1 MKRMMSVILTVA
13 MLLSI
18 MIPVAAVSPRE
29 FTDIPDDWSKE
40 AVIAAIS
47 NGLISGSGNRIMP
60 KADLKRCEM
69 AAIMN
74 RAFGAT
80 QKGDISKYTDT
91 STDKWYADDMAKAVQ
106 MGTFIG
112 HGSLMRPEDPI
123 TRQEV
128 FVVLARALKLST
140 GDYSSLDKF
149 SDKTDISDWAKP
161 ELAAL
166 AAAGYVKGDGRYLY
180 PLANISRAEFAQVM
194 HNIIKT
200 YIKTSGTYTTVSS
213 GNLMINAPDVT
224 LKGVSVEGD
233 LIIGDG
239 VGTGSVT
246 LDDVKIKGRTVIRG
260 GGKNSI
266 HIINGTTINGTVI
279 IDNVNNEIRFVTD
292 QNTTVQ
298 KIEAGSQV
306 VLEGSFGEVKVVAGA
321 SRASDTTR
329 IEVKGIV
336 QTMTVEVKA
345 DISVTSGM
353 VSSIAI
359 AQTAGGT
366 AINANE
372 GAVVGTVVANA
383 RTNITGSGTVS
394 SVQANA
400 NDVKIDTVGTSVTA
414 AQGVTGVTAG
424 GTEVKAGTT
433 VTIPPAV
440 STTPSTGG
448 GGGSSGGGS
457 GGGSTPTNPLSG
469 GYIGNYTA
477 SSAGTYG
484 PASGSATV
492 DGNVTVSVADVTLRN
507 LVITGSLIFDAG
519 IGNGN
524 AYVSN
529 VVVQGKTI
537 IQGGGSNSIH
547 IQGASSLGIIEVD
560 DKRDD
565 KTQPIN
571 ISAEGT
577 IDIPAVNVKSETP
590 VKITAVTD
598 TIGFVAA
605 VDGSEVTYGETAY
618 KNELLGRIVQKA
630 DYVLGRTFINEE
642 NDSEVEINPQFDD
655 LVSDIIDEETRN
667 TQFYQDYK
675 VAFLKYYINP
685 LDKAPE
691 FLDEYIRL
699 TEKLSDK
706 WNTVG
711 VIGLR
716 NNPDSFNEH
725 MYDHQFPS
733 PDNYSVLFV
742 GENLGPHQLAVNN
755 EYDIY
760 DRVTTNLGYSDPGG
774 VILNKL
780 KALQTVSVLYSVE
793 IVDEDGSGGITQGDK
808 VVITFKRQLGEVGK
822 QAFQGLSPSYGDFG
836 TNPGYLWDMVEIA
849 DFSGSFNV
857 SRCTIALG
865 ENPMDF
871 IGATLTIPKNQL
883 ESIKPGGAPSVGM
896 LTDLQ
901 PVFDIDITLENSE
914 IASPPPGGGGGPAP
928 VVQSISVVDAVYNS
942 EHRGA
947 LALGDLIVII
957 FDKPLNFGQMDG
969 ITLAFAEEDNVFG
982 IPTGLY
988 SNRNDVN
995 GVQWSDDD
1003 RTVVIT
1009 LQDGFILDFDDANTI
1024 HYTGGGISV
1033 NVTIGGFTDGVSSV
1047 IVESNGDNYDIFV
1060 TFINSGDNADN
1071 PDLMDALAL
1080 ALSGERDDSGSS
1092 GTTIIITGVSSDNFG
1107 TEVALPHQ
1115 HTFCKIG
1122 FGFIVPAEQ

>member
-18 MIPVAAVSPRE
+18 MIPVAAVNPGE
-29 FTDIPDDWSKE
+29 FTDIPDNWSKE

-47 NGLISGSGNRIMP
+47 NGLIFGSDNRIMP

-69 AAIMN
+69 AAIIN
-74 RAFGAT
+74 RAFGAV
-80 QKGDISKYTDT
+80 QKGDISKYTDI
-91 STDKWYADDMAKAVQ
+91 SSRKWYADDMAKAVQ
-106 MGTFIG
+106 MRTFIG
-112 HGSLMRPEDPI
+112 HGSQMRPEDPI

-149 SDKTDISDWAKP
+149 SDKTDISDWAKS

-166 AAAGYVKGDGRYLY
+166 AASGYIKGDGKYLN
-180 PLANISRAEFAQVM
+180 PLSNISRAEFAQVM

-200 YIKTSGTYTTVSS
+200 YIKTAGTYTTVSS

-224 LKGVSVEGD
+224 LKGVLVEGD

-279 IDNVNNEIRFVTD
+279 IYNVNNEIRIVTD
-292 QNTTVQ
+292 GNTTVQ
-298 KIEAGSQV
+298 KIEAGSQLL
-306 VLEGSFGEVKVVAGA
+306 LEGSFGEVKVVAGA

-329 IEVKGIV
+329 IEVKGTV
-336 QTMTVEVKA
+336 QTMTIEAKA
-345 DISVTSGM
+345 DISVTGGM

-366 AINANE
+366 AINANK
-372 GAVVGTVVANA
+372 GAVIETVVANA
-383 RTNITGSGTVS
+383 QANISGSGTVN

-400 NDVKIDTVGTSVTA
+400 NDVKIDTAGTSVTV
-414 AQGVTGVTAG
+414 AQGATGVTAG
-424 GTEVKAGTT
+424 GMEVAAGTT

-457 GGGSTPTNPLSG
+457 GGSSTPSNPLSG

-492 DGNVTVSVADVTLRN
+492 DGNVIISVGDVTLRN
-507 LVITGSLIFDAG
+507 LVITGNLTFGEG

-524 AYVSN
+524 AYVN
-529 VVVQGKTI
+529 NITVQGKTI

-547 IQGASSLGIIEVD
+547 IHGASNLGIIEVD

-577 IDIPAVNVKSETP
+577 VDIPAVNVKSETP

-605 VDGSEVTYGETAY
+605 VDGSEVTYGEAAY
-618 KNELLGRIVQKA
+618 KNNLLQRIVEKA
-630 DYVLGRTFINEE
+630 DYVLDRAFINEE
-642 NDSEVEINPQFDD
+642 FDSEVVINPQFDD

-675 VAFLKYYINP
+675 AAFLKYYINP
-685 LDKAPE
+685 LNKAPE

-716 NNPDSFNEH
+716 NNPSGFNVN
-725 MYDHQFPS
+725 MYNNLFPS
-733 PDNYSVLFV
+733 PQNHNVLFV
-742 GENLGPHQLAVNN
+742 GNNLGPHQLAVNN

-760 DRVTTNLGYSDPGG
+760 NRVTTDLAYSDPEGA
-774 VILNKL
+774 ILNKL

-793 IVDEDGSGGITQGDK
+793 IVDADNSGGITQGDK
-808 VVITFKRQLGEVGK
+808 VVITFKRQLGDDGK

-836 TNPGYLWDMVEIA
+836 SNPGYLWDMVEIA
-849 DFSGSFNV
+849 GFSGSFNV
-857 SRCTIALG
+857 SRCTITLG
-865 ENPMDF
+865 ENPVDF
-871 IGATLTIPKNQL
+871 IGATLTMGWK
-883 ESIKPGGAPSVGM
+883 V
-896 LTDLQ
+896 
-901 PVFDIDITLENSE
+901 
-914 IASPPPGGGGGPAP
+914 
-928 VVQSISVVDAVYNS
+928 
-942 EHRGA
+942 
-947 LALGDLIVII
+947 
-957 FDKPLNFGQMDG
+957 
-969 ITLAFAEEDNVFG
+969 
-982 IPTGLY
+982 
-988 SNRNDVN
+988 
-995 GVQWSDDD
+995 
-1003 RTVVIT
+1003 
-1009 LQDGFILDFDDANTI
+1009 
-1024 HYTGGGISV
+1024 
-1033 NVTIGGFTDGVSSV
+1033 
-1047 IVESNGDNYDIFV
+1047 
-1060 TFINSGDNADN
+1060 
-1071 PDLMDALAL
+1071 
-1080 ALSGERDDSGSS
+1080 
-1092 GTTIIITGVSSDNFG
+1092 
-1107 TEVALPHQ
+1107 
-1115 HTFCKIG
+1115 
-1122 FGFIVPAEQ
+1122 